1 MDVTVWG
8 FADSSLRFDQLVQAI
23 NEGESILGIPYPSP
37 TVTMVRVS
45 KLSGGFCGHNQMSY
59 ASRYLGDPYVVDN
72 STIELRVD
80 DECYKTFASIAHEVA
95 HTWFHVNDYANWID
109 EGLANAIESQVV
121 EIFQENQEIYP
132 PVTYCESYRN
142 ISELERGAPDRVNS
156 DQPTGFRCNYRLGD
170 GIFGALREY
179 YGDDEFNKRIA
190 PLARRQTN
198 DTNRGHTI
206 DDIRETLG
214 GDGPALDI
222 INLWYDGQPE
232 MRNYRHLDAVKW
244 TYPPTLDGDYLH
256 FAGITNQPD
265 IVQEFVLGNDPY
277 CSQFHLYRG
286 IGTIDHVTGVGDP
299 LRTGSS
305 HSDKAKLVTIRDQ
318 VNPATGHFSVTAK
331 IINSALENHDD
342 LSLTVESRVVE
353 GEDGFCLES
362 TNYSQVPV
370 LTGKL
375 PEEIKEP
382 KYYNLDAVKWTYP
395 PTLDGDFLHFAGRT
409 NQPELVHDFVLGDD
423 PYCSQFSLYRYIIN
437 QEWVASVSD
446 PLPAG
451 WSYDDIPDVVVVNH
465 HISPDTGEFSV
476 TAKINENALGNI
488 DDLSLLVRSRVT
500 TGSDGLCNESVHYS
514 QIPVIAGNIPSHL
527 KETKYYHLDAIEWI
541 SPPTI
546 SGNTLRFVGKALPG
560 VVHLTWQEGYCTQ
573 FHFYERDEGGY
584 QYIHYLN
591 LLLPAGSHYTGQ
603 IIGEVTAQRV
613 SADGTFEALV
623 KLSDNALAGYQN
635 PVLLVQTLAEKDSE
649 TNECGESDVISVVDI
664 R

>member
-109 EGLANAIESQVV
+109 EGLANVIESQVV

-142 ISELERGAPDRVNS
+142 ISELERGALDRVNS

-206 DDIRETLG
+206 DDIRKALG

-232 MRNYRHLDAVKW
+232 MRKYRHLDAVEW
-244 TYPPTLDGDYLH
+244 TYPPTTDGDY
-256 FAGITNQPD
+256 
-265 IVQEFVLGNDPY
+265 
-277 CSQFHLYRG
+277 
-286 IGTIDHVTGVGDP
+286 
-299 LRTGSS
+299 
-305 HSDKAKLVTIRDQ
+305 
-318 VNPATGHFSVTAK
+318 
-331 IINSALENHDD
+331 
-342 LSLTVESRVVE
+342 
-353 GEDGFCLES
+353 
-362 TNYSQVPV
+362 
-370 LTGKL
+370 
-375 PEEIKEP
+375 
-382 KYYNLDAVKWTYP
+382 
-395 PTLDGDFLHFAGRT
+395 LHFAGRT

-423 PYCSQFSLYRYIIN
+423 PYCSQFVLYHGIGN

-446 PLPAG
+446 PLTAG
-451 WSYDDIPDVVVVNH
+451 WRHSEIPKVVVINYQ
-465 HISPDTGEFSV
+465 INPDTSEFSV
-476 TAKINENALGNI
+476 AAKINNDALAGISN
-488 DDLSLLVRSRVT
+488 LSLSVRSRVT
-500 TGSDGLCNESVHYS
+500 TGADGHCDESINYS
-514 QIPVIAGNIPSHL
+514 QVPVVIGSIPSEL
-527 KETKYYHLDAIEWI
+527 KETKHYHLDAIEWI
-541 SPPTI
+541 SSPTI

-560 VVHLTWQEGYCTQ
+560 GIRLTWREGYCSQ
-573 FHFYERDEGGY
+573 FFFYERDERGY
-584 QYIHYLN
+584 HHIDN
-591 LLLPAGSHYTGQ
+591 LSSFLPDGRTWTNPFAE
-603 IIGEVTAQRV
+603 ITAYRIEP
-613 SADGTFEALV
+613 DGTFEAIVNLHGNS
-623 KLSDNALAGYQN
+623 LDGYEN
-635 PVLLVQTLAEKDSE
+635 PVLVVTTQADVDSK